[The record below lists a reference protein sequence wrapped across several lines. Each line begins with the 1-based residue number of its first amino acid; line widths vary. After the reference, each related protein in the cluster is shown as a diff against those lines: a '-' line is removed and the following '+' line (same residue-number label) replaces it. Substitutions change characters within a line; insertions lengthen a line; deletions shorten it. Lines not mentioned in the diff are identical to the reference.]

1 MEAKFKVGDI
11 VRIVSNDIQPE
22 YVGRIGRISKVY
34 PAYNEKAG
42 ENFVFR
48 VNVGGKLLKGVA
60 CDIDLSL
67 ITEGGNDG
75 KERDRY

>member
-11 VRIVSNDIQPE
+11 VRIVSNEIQPE

-75 KERDRY
+75 KV

>member
-11 VRIVSNDIQPE
+11 VRIISNDVEPQYI
-22 YVGRIGRISKVY
+22 GRIGRISKVY

-42 ENFVFR
+42 EGFVFR

-60 CDIDLSL
+60 CDTDLSL
-67 ITEGGNDG
+67 IAEGGSNG
-75 KERDRY
+75 KV

>member
-1 MEAKFKVGDI
+1 METKFKVGDI
-11 VRIVSNDIQPE
+11 VRIVSNEIQPE

-34 PAYNEKAG
+34 PAYSEKAG
-42 ENFVFR
+42 EDFVFR

-60 CDIDLSL
+60 CDDDLSL

-75 KERDRY
+75 KV

>member
-11 VRIVSNDIQPE
+11 VRIVSNEIQPE

-34 PAYNEKAG
+34 PAYNEKVG

-60 CDIDLSL
+60 CDDDLTM
-67 ITEGGNDG
+67 ITKGGCDG
-75 KERDRY
+75 

>member
-1 MEAKFKVGDI
+1 MDAKFKVGDI

-75 KERDRY
+75 KV

>member
-11 VRIVSNDIQPE
+11 VRIVSNEIQPE

-60 CDIDLSL
+60 CDDDLSL

-75 KERDRY
+75 KV

>member
-11 VRIVSNDIQPE
+11 VRIVSNEIQPE
-22 YVGRIGRISKVY
+22 YVSRIGRISKVY

-42 ENFVFR
+42 ESFVFR

-60 CDIDLSL
+60 CDTDLSL
-67 ITEGGNDG
+67 IAEGGNNG
-75 KERDRY
+75 KV

>member
-11 VRIVSNDIQPE
+11 VRIISNDVEPQYI
-22 YVGRIGRISKVY
+22 GRIGRISKVY

-42 ENFVFR
+42 ESFVFR

-60 CDIDLSL
+60 CDTDLSL
-67 ITEGGNDG
+67 TAEGGSNG
-75 KERDRY
+75 KV